1 MKLELKNITHTSWA
15 SEETHCYQ
23 ASLYVDGK
31 PVAIVS
37 NDGHGAADRDY
48 RHPKF
53 KEESE
58 ASGVQPYAF
67 GYRAKMAEVHEYFD
81 GLPPSPFSYEGA
93 DGVMIHDS
101 LPQTLEF
108 WCSDQVNDWLGARE
122 LKKKLKSHVLF
133 QFKYKDGIYQSK
145 YHPTVTNGEWVINK
159 QSGETRRILNDLPF
173 DEALSIWKETAL

>member
-1 MKLELKNITHTSWA
+1 MKLELKNIKHTSWA

-37 NDGHGAADRDY
+37 NDGRGGADRDY
-48 RHPKF
+48 RHPTF

-108 WCSDQVNDWLGARE
+108 WCCDQVNDWLSARE
-122 LKKKLKSHVLF
+122 LKSKLKKEFLF
-133 QFKYKDGIYQSK
+133 QFADKVGVFAHK
-145 YHPTVTNGEWVINK
+145 
-159 QSGETRRILNDLPF
+159 TRPSRAHKATILNDLPF
-173 DEALSIWKETAL
+173 DEALAIWKATA